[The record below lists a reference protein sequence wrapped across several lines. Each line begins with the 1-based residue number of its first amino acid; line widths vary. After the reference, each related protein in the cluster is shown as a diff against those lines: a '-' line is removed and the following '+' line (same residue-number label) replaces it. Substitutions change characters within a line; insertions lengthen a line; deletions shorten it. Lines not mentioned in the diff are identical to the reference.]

1 MSDEVLLTETIQ
13 CGTSNLPPP
22 LTPTHPL
29 PLLPPPLY
37 PVLLC
42 LFTGFFLSGFIYIFL
57 CQIFV
62 PFLLPTLASP
72 PPFHPL
78 FHGFVTGEEGETG
91 RRRKDSDFVSFFS
104 LLFSFF
110 FLLDFVGFCW
120 AFPLAA
126 VLVNSSDAGRRR
138 CGHSRWD
145 EPKTRKDVVNLIEL
159 NYLRR
164 HGGKRWQREEG
175 ISRKKERGGVGE
187 C

>member
-110 FLLDFVGFCW
+110 FSWILLDFVGLSPWRPFW
-120 AFPLAA
+120 STPATL
-126 VLVNSSDAGRRR
+126 
-138 CGHSRWD
+138 
-145 EPKTRKDVVNLIEL
+145 
-159 NYLRR
+159 
-164 HGGKRWQREEG
+164 
-175 ISRKKERGGVGE
+175 GGVVVGTADGMNPKLGKMWLT
-187 C
+187 